1 MVNGVNVTLATGLRT
16 PFPRYWLSAFLSDFG
31 DGVRLAAF
39 PLLAS
44 RLSHSPAA
52 VAAAAAVQNLPWLVG
67 AGAGIVVD
75 RTDGRRLMVTVDLVR
90 AAVITA
96 LALAIAVDA
105 VSMPVI
111 YVAAF
116 ATGVGSALRDSA
128 AMAYAPRLAEPA
140 ELDRANSRLVIGRI
154 VGYELA
160 GPAAGSWLFG
170 VAAVMPFAG
179 NASALGLSALL
190 LLTLPSVFRTAPGGR
205 SDRDVPPTTG
215 SLRRDLGDGLRWL
228 RAGSDVKDVIIA
240 SGVICFLD
248 AAWFALLV
256 LYVIRILHR
265 QPGVYGLLL
274 AVGALGGLLTGAVGA
289 RVFRRLGTWRSLL
302 LSGIVMAGA
311 QALLGLSADLIIAA
325 AMIFA
330 GSAAFALFNIAT
342 VTMIQRSVPVG
353 MLGRVTGIYLT
364 ATRGAE
370 AVGAIGGGVLAATAG
385 IRAPMLA
392 GAVPTAGVMIF
403 LSWRHR
409 TGSESP

>member
-1 MVNGVNVTLATGLRT
+1 MVNGVNVTLATGLRA
-16 PFPRYWLSAFLSDFG
+16 PFPRYWLSAFLADFG

-52 VAAAAAVQNLPWLVG
+52 VAAVAAVQDLPWLMG
-67 AGAGIVVD
+67 AGAGIIVD
-75 RTDGRRLMVTVDLVR
+75 RTDGRRLMLIVDLVR
-90 AAVITA
+90 AAIITA
-96 LALAIAVDA
+96 LALAIAVNA
-105 VSMPVI
+105 VSMAII

-128 AMAYAPRLAEPA
+128 AMTYVPRIAESA
-140 ELDRANSRLVIGRI
+140 DLDRANSRLVIGRI

-190 LLTLPSVFRTAPGGR
+190 LLTLPSVFQTGPRGR
-205 SDRDVPPTTG
+205 PDRDVLITVR
-215 SLRRDLGDGLRWL
+215 SLRRDLWDGFRWL
-228 RAGSDVKDVIIA
+228 RTSSDIRDVIIA

-248 AAWFALLV
+248 AAWFAVLI
-256 LYVIRILHR
+256 LYVIQILHQ
-265 QPGVYGLLL
+265 QPGVYGFLL
-274 AVGALGGLLTGAVGA
+274 AVGALGGLLTGAIGA
-289 RVFRRLGTWRSLL
+289 RIFRQLGGWRSLL
-302 LSGIVMAGA
+302 LSGIAMAGA
-311 QALLGLSADLIIAA
+311 QAVLGLSANLVIAA

-342 VTMIQRSVPVG
+342 VTMIQRSVPVS
-353 MLGRVTGIYLT
+353 MLGRVTSIYLT

-370 AVGAIGGGVLAATAG
+370 AVGAIGGGVLATTAG

-392 GAVPTAGVMIF
+392 GAVPTAAVMIL

-409 TGSESP
+409 AF